1 MNRGGLAGER
11 GREGAMVKAIGAARR
26 ARWPRCPWPLQGSRR
41 EHRGGGGAEV
51 VESSAEGSVSVPS
64 TGGR

>member
-1 MNRGGLAGER
+1 MNQGGLSGR
-11 GREGAMVKAIGAARR
+11 RSREGAMVKAIGAARR
-26 ARWPRCPWPLQGSRR
+26 AEVAQTSSPLQGSRR